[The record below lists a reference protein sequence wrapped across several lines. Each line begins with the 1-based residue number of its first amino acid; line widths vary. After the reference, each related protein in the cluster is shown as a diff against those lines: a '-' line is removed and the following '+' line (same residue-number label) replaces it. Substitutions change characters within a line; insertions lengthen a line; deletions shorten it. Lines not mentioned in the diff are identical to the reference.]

1 VLKRTLAHA
10 EAVAALSGDPTPT
23 PAQMELKL
31 VQGNWKKIPLKNCT
45 LRSINK
51 PHFLHYFL
59 QIDGLQ
65 FVYDIFRGIPQI
77 NFTSKFS

>member
-31 VQGNWKKIPLKNCT
+31 VQGNWKKIPLVK
-45 LRSINK
+45 L
-51 PHFLHYFL
+51 
-59 QIDGLQ
+59 
-65 FVYDIFRGIPQI
+65 
-77 NFTSKFS
+77 